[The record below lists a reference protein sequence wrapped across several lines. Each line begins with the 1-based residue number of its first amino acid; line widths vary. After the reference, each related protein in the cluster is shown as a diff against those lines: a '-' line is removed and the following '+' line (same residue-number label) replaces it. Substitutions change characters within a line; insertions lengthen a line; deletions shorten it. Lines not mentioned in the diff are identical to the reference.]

1 MGGGLSSTYAG
12 SQVERLLK
20 TIEQQHGACSTTEA
34 TGWYRVACCE
44 YIAAMPQTF
53 ILKVESSW
61 NYNPPSMA
69 LLALVVAEGVFK
81 VKTLTSWCK
90 LSTDRIS
97 MIRCVRIDDHCYIDV
112 HLTNQCNDLH
122 VDMALHKSNYAFA
135 YANIEP
141 APVGGDVVAEYEL
154 QFID

>member
-1 MGGGLSSTYAG
+1 MFSSAYSG
-12 SQVERLLK
+12 EQVETLLK
-20 TIEQQHGACSTTEA
+20 TTEQQHGSCGITEA
-34 TGWYRVACCE
+34 TGWYRVACCKH
-44 YIAAMPQTF
+44 IAAMPQTF

-69 LLALVVAEGVFK
+69 LLAIVVAEGVFK

-112 HLTNQCNDLH
+112 HLTNQRNELH
-122 VDMALHKSNYAFA
+122 ADMTLHKPDYAFA
-135 YANIEP
+135 YVDIEL